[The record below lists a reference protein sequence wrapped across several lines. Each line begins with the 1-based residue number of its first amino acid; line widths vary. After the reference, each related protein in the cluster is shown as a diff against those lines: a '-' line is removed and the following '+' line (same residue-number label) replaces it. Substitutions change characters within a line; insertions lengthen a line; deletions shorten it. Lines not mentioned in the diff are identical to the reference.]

1 MTLAPGRYR
10 FDDVTDGDRVDL
22 GMVAVT
28 PLLIDRFAELTG
40 DRFEIHMDDAAAQ
53 AHGFERRIAH
63 GLLVLSLIDG
73 LKNQADAQFEALAS
87 LGWNWRF
94 TAPVLAGDT
103 IKADLVVQEKHET
116 TKPDR
121 GILDLQFDAR
131 NQKGDLVQQGTN
143 KLLVYR

>member
-1 MTLAPGRYR
+1 M
-10 FDDVTDGDRVDL
+10 TDGDRVDL
-22 GMVAVT
+22 GLVEVT

-87 LGWNWRF
+87 LGWDWRF

-103 IKADLVVQEKHET
+103 IKADLVVLEKRET

>member
-22 GMVAVT
+22 GLVEVT

-87 LGWNWRF
+87 LGWDWRF

-103 IKADLVVQEKHET
+103 IKADLVVLEKRET